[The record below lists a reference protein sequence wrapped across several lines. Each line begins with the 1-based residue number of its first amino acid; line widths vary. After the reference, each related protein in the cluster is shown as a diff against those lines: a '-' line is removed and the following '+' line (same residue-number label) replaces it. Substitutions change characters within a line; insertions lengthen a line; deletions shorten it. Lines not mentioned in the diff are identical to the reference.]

1 MGMST
6 HVIGFAPPDES
17 WEKMRDVYLSCQRAG
32 VEIPEAVQSFFDYQA
47 PDPAGVQVA
56 IPKQDF
62 FDDGSTGIEI
72 DVKDIPAHV
81 TKIRFFNSW

>member
-6 HVIGFAPPDES
+6 HVIGFAPPDEA
-17 WEKMRDVYLSCQRAG
+17 WEKMRDVYLACQRAG
-32 VEIPEAVQSFFDYQA
+32 VEVPDAILKFFDYEA
-47 PDPAGVQVA
+47 PDPSGVKVK
-56 IPKQDF
+56 IPERDF
-62 FDDGSTGIEI
+62 LDDGSSGIEI